1 MSRHTTRSFVL
12 LLVGACAALSAEA
25 QIKARINTDRV
36 SARAKAS
43 IFSEVV
49 AQLRQGDEVTVL
61 EVIKHQ
67 NPRQGEPAEWVK
79 IKMPSDALLWVN
91 TAHVDSGKKT
101 VSATRLNVRAGPG
114 LNFSIVGSLNQGD
127 VIRPV
132 RVLDEW
138 VEIEAPSN
146 SWAYVNSLYLIW
158 GKPRQVRESSGSN
171 GLSGSNGMSEAPVS
185 KTAETQ
191 LPASRQ
197 TPSAQNASGPAVTAV
212 RLPPSSSA
220 SSGAVQALPTE
231 FSSANLKSALADGGE
246 QSAAPKLSQKGT
258 ISSLG
263 GTGAGSGAGNTGE
276 ARKTELAAGQTVQR
290 VEAGS
295 GKRPV
300 RREGVLTRSM
310 MSRMPSPYR
319 LKSIDTGRVIG
330 IVRFGNEIGEIGRFV
345 GRRVVIAG
353 IESSNK
359 ASPEIP
365 VIDAEEIALV
375 EQ

>member
-1 MSRHTTRSFVL
+1 
-12 LLVGACAALSAEA
+12 
-25 QIKARINTDRV
+25 
-36 SARAKAS
+36 
-43 IFSEVV
+43 
-49 AQLRQGDEVTVL
+49 
-61 EVIKHQ
+61 
-67 NPRQGEPAEWVK
+67 
-79 IKMPSDALLWVN
+79 
-91 TAHVDSGKKT
+91 
-101 VSATRLNVRAGPG
+101 
-114 LNFSIVGSLNQGD
+114 
-127 VIRPV
+127 
-132 RVLDEW
+132 
-138 VEIEAPSN
+138 
-146 SWAYVNSLYLIW
+146 
-158 GKPRQVRESSGSN
+158 
-171 GLSGSNGMSEAPVS
+171 MSEAPVS

-231 FSSANLKSALADGGE
+231 ISSANVKSALADGGE

-263 GTGAGSGAGNTGE
+263 GTGAGSGAGRTGE

-290 VEAGS
+290 VEAGP

-345 GRRVVIAG
+345 GRRVVIEG

-359 ASPEIP
+359 AAPEIP